1 MRAPRIKATPGTAVI
16 PFVESGHGTMPDMVT
31 GGGIE
36 GASKTARETAMWT
49 PSRLSPDQSIN
60 LVKDEADFRTADLA
74 TNDGLS
80 QHAVRVQKNSI
91 VGAQY
96 RLNAKPD
103 YRVIYG
109 ADTRA
114 AQEYGEELAAVA
126 EARFNLAAESEG
138 CYFDAGGMMTFTEMV
153 RLVVGSC
160 ALTGEAFGAVEYE
173 EPDMTRPFRTSIQMI
188 QPGRVCNKDNLPDD
202 NLPNGNRRRR
212 GVITTRSGKP
222 IAFEFRKHGQTE
234 WYSNAILDS
243 WITREAE
250 LPWGRKQMLFIRESL
265 QIDQTRGLS
274 EMVAALQHVRMT
286 KRFSE
291 VTLQNAVINA
301 SYAASIESE
310 LPNEAII
317 AAMGGGQK
325 GFESAIGGY
334 MSMLQGYLAGSEN
347 IAIDGAKIPQFFPG
361 TKLNLTP
368 MGTPGGVGSDFQAA
382 LIRFVALTLGLS
394 PSDLSRDFARVN
406 YSGLKGELAIAERDT
421 GVKKKSWADRWA
433 TGVYRL
439 WFEEEMGAGNLPLP
453 PGRNRTDFYRPLM
466 KDAYTR
472 CTWIGSG
479 RGQID
484 EPKETAA
491 ALARIDGGLST
502 YEIEAGRL
510 GFDYREL
517 IAQREKEERQIKRA
531 GLVFVRSSAGAQ
543 LIAADRAAALADKQQ
558 RQADS
563 QPGDEEDDDD
573 DA

>member
-1 MRAPRIKATPGTAVI
+1 MRKTKITGTALV
-16 PFVESGHGTMPDMVT
+16 PYDETRRGAMPDMVL

-36 GASKTARETAMWT
+36 GAQRTDRETINWM
-49 PSRLSPDQSIN
+49 PSRLSPDQAIHTI
-60 LVKDEADFRTADLA
+60 KDEADARVTDMAV
-74 TNDGLS
+74 NDGLS
-80 QHAVRVQKNSI
+80 QHAIRVQKNSV

-109 ADTRA
+109 KDNRA

-126 EARFNLAAESEG
+126 EARFNLAAESES
-138 CYFDAGGMMTFTEMV
+138 CYFDMGGMMTFTDMV
-153 RLVVGSC
+153 RLVVGSA
-160 ALTGEAFGAVEYE
+160 ALSGEAFGAVEWEDHY
-173 EPDMTRPFRTSIQMI
+173 DRPFKTAIQMI
-188 QPGRVCNKDNLPDD
+188 APSRVCNKDNLPDD
-202 NLPNGNRRRR
+202 NLPNGNKRRR
-212 GVITTRSGKP
+212 GIISTRGGKP
-222 IAFEFRKHGQTE
+222 IAFEVRKSHAME
-234 WYSNAILDS
+234 WYANPLSDEWMTIP
-243 WITREAE
+243 AE
-250 LPWGRKQMLFIRESL
+250 LDWGRKQMLFIRETL

-274 EMVAALQHVRMT
+274 EMVAALKHVRMT
-286 KRFSE
+286 KKFSE

-310 LPNEAII
+310 MPTADVIG
-317 AAMGGGQK
+317 AMGGGENGLQRAL
-325 GFESAIGGY
+325 GTY
-334 MSMLQGYLAGSEN
+334 MSMLQGYLAGAEN

-361 TKLNLTP
+361 TKLNMKP

-421 GVKKKSWADRWA
+421 NVKKKSWADRWA

-439 WFEEEMGAGNLPLP
+439 WFEEEMANGNLPLP
-453 PGRNRTDFYRPLM
+453 PGRNRTDFYRGGGLM

-472 CTWIGSG
+472 CTWIGAG

-502 YEIEAGRL
+502 YEKECARL
-510 GFDYREL
+510 GEDYRE
-517 IAQREKEERQIKRA
+517 IMAQRAKEERQAKAA
-531 GLVFVRSSAGAQ
+531 GIVFVRSTASAN
-543 LIAADRAAALADKQQ
+543 LIAADRAAAAQDQQ
-558 RQADS
+558 QQQQDQSNA
-563 QPGDEEDDDD
+563 E
-573 DA
+573 

>member
-1 MRAPRIKATPGTAVI
+1 MAIPDIRVSGTDIVPYAGPGNEG
-16 PFVESGHGTMPDMVT
+16 PEQLM
-31 GGGIE
+31 GGGLE
-36 GASKTARETAMWT
+36 GAQMSRETALWN
-49 PSRLSPDQSIN
+49 PSRLSPDQAIN
-60 LVKDEADFRTADLA
+60 TMKAEADARSTDLA
-74 TNDGLS
+74 MNDGLS
-80 QHAVRVQKNSI
+80 QHGVRLQKNSI

-109 ADTRA
+109 NDSRA

-126 EARFNLAAESEG
+126 EARFNLAAQSENA
-138 CYFDAGGMMTFTEMV
+138 YFDAGGMMTFTDIIRMA
-153 RLVVGSC
+153 VGSC
-160 ALTGEAFGAVEYE
+160 CLSGEFFAFGDYLDQT
-173 EPDMTRPFRTSIQMI
+173 PNRPFNTAMLPIA
-188 QPGRVCNKDNLPDD
+188 PGRVSNKDGMPDD

-212 GVITTRSGKP
+212 GIITDRRGRP
-222 IAFEFRKHGQTE
+222 QAFEVRKGHPSE
-234 WYSNAILDS
+234 WYDMSSDEWTTIP
-243 WITREAE
+243 AE
-250 LPWGRKQMLFIRESL
+250 LPWGRKQMIFVREAL
-265 QIDQTRGLS
+265 QIDQTRGIS
-274 EMVAALQHVRMT
+274 EMVAALGHIRMT

-310 LPNEAII
+310 LPNADII
-317 AAMGGGQK
+317 AAMGGGMG
-325 GFESAIGGY
+325 GFEAAVGTY
-334 MSMLQGYLAGSEN
+334 MTMLQRYLAGSEN

-361 TKLNLTP
+361 TSMKMTP

-382 LIRFVALTLGLS
+382 LIRYVALTLGVS

-421 GVKKKSWADRWA
+421 NVRKQAWADRVA
-433 TGVYRL
+433 TGIYRL

-453 PGRNRTDFYRPLM
+453 PGRNRTDFYRDNGLM

-502 YEIEAGRL
+502 YEIEAGKL

-517 IAQREKEERQIKRA
+517 IAQRQKEERQIAQA
-531 GLVFVRSSAGAQ
+531 GLVFVRSTAQANLLAVAAQPTDQPQSQPQDQNNGAQ
-543 LIAADRAAALADKQQ
+543 
-558 RQADS
+558 
-563 QPGDEEDDDD
+563 
-573 DA
+573 

>member
-60 LVKDEADFRTADLA
+60 LVKDEADYRTADLA

-160 ALTGEAFGAVEYE
+160 ALSGEAFGAVEYE
-173 EPDMTRPFRTSIQMI
+173 DPDMTRPFRTSIQMI

-439 WFEEEMGAGNLPLP
+439 WFEEEMGAATCRCP
-453 PGRNRTDFYRPLM
+453 PAG
-466 KDAYTR
+466 
-472 CTWIGSG
+472 
-479 RGQID
+479 
-484 EPKETAA
+484 TAPTSI
-491 ALARIDGGLST
+491 ARS
-502 YEIEAGRL
+502 
-510 GFDYREL
+510 
-517 IAQREKEERQIKRA
+517 
-531 GLVFVRSSAGAQ
+531 
-543 LIAADRAAALADKQQ
+543 
-558 RQADS
+558 
-563 QPGDEEDDDD
+563 
-573 DA
+573 

>member
-1 MRAPRIKATPGTAVI
+1 MRKASPRITGTELV
-16 PFVESGHGTMPDMVT
+16 PYVEDRRGAMPDMVL

-36 GASKTARETAMWT
+36 GAERTSRETFSWAT
-49 PSRLSPDQSIN
+49 SRLSPDQAIHTI
-60 LVKDEADFRTADLA
+60 KDEADARVTDMAV
-74 TNDGLS
+74 NDGLS
-80 QHAVRVQKNSI
+80 QHAIRVQKNSV

-109 ADTRA
+109 KDNRA

-126 EARFNLAAESEG
+126 EARFNLAAESEN
-138 CYFDAGGMMTFTEMV
+138 CYFDMGGMMTFTDMV

-160 ALTGEAFGAVEYE
+160 ALSGEAFGAVEWEDHYE
-173 EPDMTRPFRTSIQMI
+173 RPFKTAIQMI
-188 QPGRVCNKDNLPDD
+188 APSRVCNKDNLPDD
-202 NLPNGNRRRR
+202 NLPNGNKRRR
-212 GVITTRSGKP
+212 GIISTRGGKP
-222 IAFEFRKHGQTE
+222 IAFECRKGHAME
-234 WYSNAILDS
+234 WYANPLSDEWMTIP
-243 WITREAE
+243 AE
-250 LPWGRKQMLFIRESL
+250 LDWGRKQMLFIRETL

-274 EMVAALQHVRMT
+274 EMVAALKHVRMT
-286 KRFSE
+286 KKFSE

-310 LPNEAII
+310 MPSADII
-317 AAMGGGQK
+317 AAMGGGQQ
-325 GFESAIGGY
+325 GLQSALGTY
-334 MSMLQGYLAGSEN
+334 MGMLQGYLSGSEN
-347 IAIDGAKIPQFFPG
+347 IAIDGSKIPQFFPG
-361 TKLNLTP
+361 TTLNMKP

-421 GVKKKSWADRWA
+421 GVKKKAWADKWA

-439 WFEEEMGAGNLPLP
+439 WFEEEMAQGNLPLP
-453 PGRNRTDFYRPLM
+453 PGRNRTDFYRNGGLM

-510 GFDYREL
+510 GQDYREL
-517 IAQREKEERQIKRA
+517 FAQRAKEERQAKAA
-531 GLVFVRSSAGAQ
+531 GLTFVRSTASAN
-543 LIAADRAAALADKQQ
+543 LIAADRAAAAQSQQ
-558 RQADS
+558 DQQND
-563 QPGDEEDDDD
+563 QNGDGNNGE
-573 DA
+573 

>member
-1 MRAPRIKATPGTAVI
+1 MRKAAPRITGTELV
-16 PFVESGHGTMPDMVT
+16 PYVEDRRGAMPDMVL

-36 GASKTARETAMWT
+36 GAERTSRETFSWST
-49 PSRLSPDQSIN
+49 SRLSPDQAIHTI
-60 LVKDEADFRTADLA
+60 KDEADARVTDMAV
-74 TNDGLS
+74 NDGLS
-80 QHAVRVQKNSI
+80 QHAIRVQKNSV

-109 ADTRA
+109 KDNRA

-126 EARFNLAAESEG
+126 EARFNLAAESEN
-138 CYFDAGGMMTFTEMV
+138 CYFDMGGMMTFTDMV

-160 ALTGEAFGAVEYE
+160 ALSGEAFGAVEWEDHYE
-173 EPDMTRPFRTSIQMI
+173 RPFKTAIQMI
-188 QPGRVCNKDNLPDD
+188 APSRICNKDNLPDD
-202 NLPNGNRRRR
+202 NLPNGNKRRR
-212 GVITTRSGKP
+212 GIISTRGGKP
-222 IAFEFRKHGQTE
+222 IAFECRKSHAME
-234 WYSNAILDS
+234 WYANPLSDEWMTIP
-243 WITREAE
+243 AE
-250 LPWGRKQMLFIRESL
+250 LDWGRKQMLFIRETL

-274 EMVAALQHVRMT
+274 EMVAALKHVRMT
-286 KRFSE
+286 KKFSE

-310 LPNEAII
+310 MPSADII
-317 AAMGGGQK
+317 AAMGGGQQ
-325 GFESAIGGY
+325 GLQSALGTY
-334 MSMLQGYLAGSEN
+334 MGMLQGYLSGSEN
-347 IAIDGAKIPQFFPG
+347 IAIDGSKIPQFFPG
-361 TKLNLTP
+361 TTLNMKP

-421 GVKKKSWADRWA
+421 NVKKKAWADKWA

-439 WFEEEMGAGNLPLP
+439 WFEEEMGQGNLPLP
-453 PGRNRTDFYRPLM
+453 PGRNRTDFYRSGGLM

-472 CTWIGSG
+472 CTWIGAG

-502 YEIEAGRL
+502 YEKECARL
-510 GFDYREL
+510 GDDYRE
-517 IAQREKEERQIKRA
+517 IMAQRAKEERQAKAA
-531 GLVFVRSSAGAQ
+531 GLTFVRSTASAN
-543 LIAADRAAALADKQQ
+543 LIAADRAAAAQSQQ
-558 RQADS
+558 DQQDD
-563 QPGDEEDDDD
+563 QNGDGNGE
-573 DA
+573 

>member
-1 MRAPRIKATPGTAVI
+1 MGKSKIKVTGTDLVPYVETPQG
-16 PFVESGHGTMPDMVT
+16 SMPDMVL
-31 GGGIE
+31 GGAIE
-36 GASKTARETAMWT
+36 GAARTRETALWT

-60 LVKDEADFRTADLA
+60 LVKDEADARTVDLA
-74 TNDGLS
+74 VNDGLS
-80 QHAVRVQKNSI
+80 QHAVRVQKNSV

-109 ADTRA
+109 NDSRA

-126 EARFNLAAESEG
+126 EARFNLAAESEA
-138 CYFDAGGMMTFTEMV
+138 CYFDAGGMMTFTDMV
-153 RLVVGSC
+153 RLVVGSA
-160 ALTGEAFGAVEYE
+160 ALSGEAFGGVEW
-173 EPDMTRPFRTSIQMI
+173 DNDDRSRPFKTNIQMI
-188 QPGRVCNKDNLPDD
+188 APSRVCNKDNLPDD
-202 NLPNGNRRRR
+202 NLANGYRRRR
-212 GVITTRSGKP
+212 GIITTRSGKP
-222 IAFEFRKHGQTE
+222 VAFEIRKHGATE
-234 WYSNAILDS
+234 WYANAITDEWMTRPYELD
-243 WITREAE
+243 
-250 LPWGRKQMLFIRESL
+250 WGRRQMLFIRENL

-286 KRFSE
+286 KHFSE

-310 LPNEAII
+310 LPNHEVV
-317 AAMGGGQK
+317 AAMGGGQQ
-325 GFESAIGGY
+325 GWEAAIGTY
-334 MSMLQGYLAGSEN
+334 MSMLQSYLAGSEN

-421 GVKKKSWADRWA
+421 GVKKKTWADRWA

-439 WFEEEMGAGNLPLP
+439 WFEEEMAQGNLPLP

-479 RGQID
+479 RNQID

-510 GFDYREL
+510 GHDYREI
-517 IAQREKEERQIKRA
+517 IAQRAKEERQIKKA
-531 GLVFVRSSAGAQ
+531 GVVFVRSAAGASLMQ
-543 LIAADRAAALADKQQ
+543 ADAAAKTQA
-558 RQADS
+558 RQDRENDS
-563 QPGDEEDDDD
+563 RSEDDDD
-573 DA
+573 DDAE

>member
-1 MRAPRIKATPGTAVI
+1 MRKPAVKVTGTDLVPYVETPRGA
-16 PFVESGHGTMPDMVT
+16 MPDMVL

-36 GASKTARETAMWT
+36 GASRTTAETVRWN
-49 PSRLSPDQSIN
+49 PSRLSPDQAIN
-60 LVKDEADFRTADLA
+60 LVKDEADARTTDMAV
-74 TNDGLS
+74 NDGLS
-80 QHAVRVQKNSI
+80 QHAIRVQKNSI

-109 ADTRA
+109 NDSRA

-126 EARFNLAAESEG
+126 EARFNLAAESEA
-138 CYFDAGGMMTFTEMV
+138 CYFDAGGMMTFTQMI
-153 RLVVGSC
+153 RLGVGSC
-160 ALTGEAFGAVEYE
+160 ALSGESFKVVEW
-173 EPDMTRPFRTSIQMI
+173 DDDDTSRPFKTNLQMI
-188 QPGRVCNKDNLPDD
+188 QPARVCNKDGLPDD
-202 NLPNGNRRRR
+202 NLPNGNKRRR
-212 GVITTRSGKP
+212 GIIMTRAGKP
-222 IAFEFRKHGQTE
+222 IAFEMRKSHAME
-234 WYSNAILDS
+234 WYANPLADEWMTID
-243 WITREAE
+243 AE
-250 LPWGRKQMLFIRESL
+250 LPWGRKQVLFTRESL

-274 EMVAALQHVRMT
+274 EMVAALQHVKMT

-301 SYAASIESE
+301 SYAAAIESE
-310 LPNEAII
+310 LPNAEVI
-317 AAMGGGQK
+317 AAMGGGLG
-325 GFESAIGGY
+325 GFENAIGSY
-334 MSMLQGYLAGSEN
+334 MGMLQGYLAGSEN

-361 TKLNLTP
+361 TKLNMMP
-368 MGTPGGVGSDFQAA
+368 MGNPGGVGSDFQAA

-421 GVKKKSWADRWA
+421 SVKKKEWADRDA
-433 TGVYRL
+433 TGIYRL
-439 WFEEEMGAGNLPLP
+439 WFEEEMANGNLPLP

-502 YEIEAGRL
+502 YEKEAGRL
-510 GFDYREL
+510 GEDYREL
-517 IAQREKEERQIKRA
+517 IAQRAKEERQIKKA
-531 GLVFVRSSAGAQ
+531 GLIFVRSSAQAT
-543 LIAADRAAALADKQQ
+543 LVAADQAAARADAETDANDN
-558 RQADS
+558 RDN
-563 QPGDEEDDDD
+563 EDDDNAD
-573 DA
+573 

>member
-1 MRAPRIKATPGTAVI
+1 MPKSKKVAGTDLVPFAETPFGGLPT
-16 PFVESGHGTMPDMVT
+16 FVL
-31 GGGIE
+31 GGGVE
-36 GASKTARETAMWT
+36 GASKTARETALWT

-60 LVKDEADFRTADLA
+60 MVKDEADHRTADMA
-74 TNDGLS
+74 MNDGLS
-80 QHAVRVQKNSI
+80 QHAVRLQKNSV
-91 VGAQY
+91 VGSFF

-126 EARFNLAAESEG
+126 EARFNLAAESENH
-138 CYFDAGGMMTFTEMV
+138 YFDAGGMMTFTDMV
-153 RLVVGSC
+153 RLVVGSAC
-160 ALTGEAFGAVEYE
+160 LSGEAFAADAY
-173 EPDMTRPFRTSIQMI
+173 DNDDLTRPFKTCLQMI
-188 QPGRVCNKDNLPDD
+188 APARVCNKDNLPDD

-212 GVITTRSGKP
+212 GIITTRSGKP
-222 IAFEFRKHGQTE
+222 IAFEVRKSGATE
-234 WYSNAILDS
+234 WYSNT
-243 WITREAE
+243 ITDEWMTLPAE
-250 LPWGRKQMLFIRESL
+250 LPWGRKQMLFIRETL

-310 LPNEAII
+310 LPNAEVVGM
-317 AAMGGGQK
+317 MGGGVDGWQK
-325 GFESAIGGY
+325 AIGTY
-334 MSMLQGYLAGSEN
+334 MGMLQGYLAGSEN
-347 IAIDGAKIPQFFPG
+347 IAIDGARIPQFFPG
-361 TKLNLTP
+361 TKLNMMP
-368 MGTPGGVGSDFQAA
+368 MGNPGGVGSDFQAA
-382 LIRFVALTLGLS
+382 LIRHVALTLGVS
-394 PSDLSRDFARVN
+394 PSDLSRDFSRVN
-406 YSGLKGELAIAERDT
+406 YSGLKGEMAIAERDI
-421 GVKKKSWADRWA
+421 GVKKKTWADRFA

-439 WFEEEMGAGNLPLP
+439 WFEEELAAGNLPLP

-502 YEIEAGRL
+502 YEIECARL
-510 GFDYREL
+510 GHDYREIL
-517 IAQREKEERQIKRA
+517 AQRAKEERQIRQA
-531 GLVFVRSSAGAQ
+531 GVTMIRSAASAT
-543 LIAADRAAALADKQQ
+543 LMAAERQATTQQ
-558 RQADS
+558 RQQREIDS
-563 QPGDEEDDDD
+563 RSEEEDDD
-573 DA
+573 A

>member
-1 MRAPRIKATPGTAVI
+1 MGKPKIKVTGTELVPYAGDMRGD
-16 PFVESGHGTMPDMVT
+16 MPDMVM

-36 GASKTARETAMWT
+36 GASKTARETMLWK

-60 LVKDEADFRTADLA
+60 LVKDEADARTTDMAV
-74 TNDGLS
+74 NDGLS
-80 QHAVRVQKNSI
+80 QHAVRIQRNSI

-96 RLNAKPD
+96 RLNAKPA
-103 YRVIYG
+103 YQVIYG
-109 ADTRA
+109 NDSRA

-126 EARFNLAAESEG
+126 EARFNLAAESNDAW
-138 CYFDAGGMMTFTEMV
+138 FDAGGIMTFSDQV
-153 RLVVGSC
+153 RLVVGSAC
-160 ALTGEAFGAVEYE
+160 LSGEAFGATEWI
-173 EPDMTRPFRTSIQMI
+173 DHDTSRPFKTAIQMV

-202 NLPNGNRRRR
+202 NLPGGNRRRR
-212 GVITTRSGKP
+212 GIITNRNGKP
-222 IAFEFRKHGQTE
+222 IAFEVRKHGATE
-234 WYSNAILDS
+234 WYSNAILDE
-243 WITREAE
+243 WITVPAK
-250 LPWGRKQMLFIRESL
+250 LDWGRDQMLWIRETL

-310 LPNEAII
+310 LPNHEVI
-317 AAMGGGQK
+317 AAMGGGVE
-325 GFESAIGGY
+325 GFQGALGVY
-334 MSMLQGYLAGSEN
+334 MTMLQQYLAGSEN

-361 TKLNLTP
+361 TSLKLTP

-382 LIRFVALTLGLS
+382 LIRHVALTLGVS
-394 PSDLSRDFARVN
+394 PSDLSRDFSRVN

-421 GVKKKSWADRWA
+421 NVKKKSWADRWA

-439 WFEEEMGAGNLPLP
+439 WFEEEMAAGNLPLP

-472 CTWIGSG
+472 CTWIGAG

-502 YEIEAGRL
+502 YEKEAARL
-510 GFDYREL
+510 GEDYREL
-517 IAQREKEERQIKRA
+517 IAQRAKEERQIKSA
-531 GLVFVRSSAGAQ
+531 GLVFVRSAASAT
-543 LIAADRAAALADKQQ
+543 LMAADKAAKTAARQQ
-558 RQADS
+558 READN
-563 QPGDEEDDDD
+563 QEPDDDD
-573 DA
+573 GE

>member
-1 MRAPRIKATPGTAVI
+1 MSKIKKIGGDQLVPYGETP
-16 PFVESGHGTMPDMVT
+16 HGTMPTFVL
-31 GGGIE
+31 GGGVE
-36 GASKTARETAMWT
+36 GASKTARETMLWN

-60 LVKDEADFRTADLA
+60 LVKDEADARTADLA
-74 TNDGLS
+74 VNDGLS
-80 QHAVRVQKNSI
+80 QHAVRIRKNSV
-91 VGAQY
+91 VGALY

-126 EARFNLAAESEG
+126 EARFNLAAESEN
-138 CYFDAGGMMTFTEMV
+138 CYFDAGGMMTFTDMV
-153 RLVVGSC
+153 RLVVGSAC
-160 ALTGEAFGAVEYE
+160 LSGEAFGGVEW
-173 EPDMTRPFRTSIQMI
+173 DNDDATRPFKTNIQMI
-188 QPGRVCNKDNLPDD
+188 APARVCNKDNLPDD
-202 NLPNGNRRRR
+202 NFANGRKRRR
-212 GVITTRSGKP
+212 GILTNRSGKP
-222 IAFEFRKHGQTE
+222 YAFEVRKALNTE
-234 WYSNAILDS
+234 WYSNSVFDDWMTID
-243 WITREAE
+243 AE
-250 LPWGRKQMLFIRESL
+250 LAWGRKQMLWIRETL

-301 SYAASIESE
+301 SYAAAIESE
-310 LPNEAII
+310 LPHADII
-317 AAMGGGQK
+317 SAMGGGPE
-325 GFESAIGGY
+325 GFQRAVGSY
-334 MSMLQGYLAGSEN
+334 MGMLQSYLAGSEN

-361 TKLNLTP
+361 TSLKLTP

-382 LIRFVALTLGLS
+382 LIRHIALTLGES
-394 PSDLSRDFARVN
+394 PSDLSRDFSRVN

-421 GVKKKSWADRWA
+421 AVKKKSWADRWA

-439 WFEEEMGAGNLPLP
+439 WFEEEMAAGNLPLP
-453 PGRNRTDFYRPLM
+453 PGRNRTDFYKPLM

-502 YEIEAGRL
+502 YEIEAARL
-510 GFDYREL
+510 GHDYREL
-517 IAQREKEERQIKRA
+517 IAQRAKEERQIKAA

-543 LIAADRAAALADKQQ
+543 LIAADRAAKLAQQQQ
-558 RQADS
+558 READS
-563 QPGDEEDDDD
+563 RAGEEDEDDD
-573 DA
+573 A